1 MSNQVSL
8 KATRRAA
15 LGRNAVKKVK
25 AAEAVPAIL
34 YGGGTDPQPLQIERR
49 AIDTLLSHA
58 VGENI
63 LVNLEIEEGGAAAG
77 RLALINEVQHH
88 PVNRSI
94 LHVDFKAV
102 SVNEALVAEVVIE
115 PVGEAPGVKTG
126 GGLLE
131 QSLRSV
137 EVECL
142 PKDLPEIIEVDVS
155 GLELGHA
162 LHVRDLPQL
171 PGVKYTADPE
181 LTVFLVSEPK
191 TADETASAEVAATE
205 PEVINEKKPA
215 EGDAA
220 AKNEG
225 KKD

>member
-8 KATRRAA
+8 KASRRTAM
-15 LGRNAVKKVK
+15 GRNAVKKVK
-25 AAEAVPAIL
+25 AAQAVPAIL
-34 YGGGTDPQPLQIERR
+34 YGSGVEPTPLQLERR

-63 LVNLEIEEGGAAAG
+63 LVNLEIEDGGKSGG

-94 LHVDFKAV
+94 LHVDFQAV
-102 SVNEALVAEVVIE
+102 SMNETLVAEVVIE
-115 PVGEAPGVKTG
+115 PTGEAAGVKTG

-142 PKDLPEIIEVDVS
+142 PKDLPEKISVDVS
-155 GLELGHA
+155 NLELGSA
-162 LHVRDLPQL
+162 LHVSDLPAL
-171 PGVKYTADPE
+171 PGVKYLADAE
-181 LTVFLVSEPK
+181 VTVFLVSEPK
-191 TADETASAEVAATE
+191 VTEEAAPAEGAPTE
-205 PEVINEKKPA
+205 PEVIKEKKPA
-215 EGDAA
+215 EGEAE
-220 AKNEG
+220 AKKE
-225 KKD
+225 

>member
-8 KATRRAA
+8 KAARRTAT
-15 LGRNAVKKVK
+15 GRNAVKKVK
-25 AAEAVPAIL
+25 AAQAVPAIL
-34 YGGGTDPQPLQIERR
+34 YGTGIEPTPLQLERR
-49 AIDTLLSHA
+49 AIDNLLSHA

-63 LVNLEIEEGGAAAG
+63 LVNLEIEDGGKAAA

-88 PVNRSI
+88 PVNRTI

-102 SVNEALVAEVVIE
+102 SVNKALVAEVVIE
-115 PVGEAPGVKTG
+115 PLGEAAGVKTG

-131 QSLRSV
+131 QSLRSI

-142 PKDLPEIIEVDVS
+142 PKDLPGIISVDVS
-155 GLELGHA
+155 GLELGQS
-162 LHVRDLPQL
+162 LHVSDLPQL
-171 PGVKYTADPE
+171 AGVKYKADPE

-191 TADETASAEVAATE
+191 TTEEAAPAEGAAAE

-215 EGDAA
+215 EGEA
-220 AKNEG
+220 AKDEA
-225 KKD
+225 K

>member
-8 KATRRAA
+8 KASRRTAM
-15 LGRNAVKKVK
+15 GRNAVKKVK
-25 AAEAVPAIL
+25 AAQAVPAIL
-34 YGGGTDPQPLQIERR
+34 YGSGVEPTPLQLERR

-63 LVNLEIEEGGAAAG
+63 LVNLEIEDGGKSGG

-94 LHVDFKAV
+94 LHVDFQAV
-102 SVNEALVAEVVIE
+102 SMNETLVAEVVIE
-115 PVGEAPGVKTG
+115 PTGEAAGVKTG

-142 PKDLPEIIEVDVS
+142 PKDLPEKISVDVS
-155 GLELGHA
+155 SLGLGSA
-162 LHVRDLPQL
+162 LHVSDLPAL
-171 PGVKYTADPE
+171 PGVKYLADAE
-181 LTVFLVSEPK
+181 VTVFLVSEPK
-191 TADETASAEVAATE
+191 VTEEAAPAEGAPTE
-205 PEVINEKKPA
+205 PEVIKEKKPA
-215 EGDAA
+215 EGEAE
-220 AKNEG
+220 AKKE
-225 KKD
+225 